1 MSIRKELK
9 SCPFCSGKAEVGE
22 GRYTSDY
29 SPSCSYTWYE
39 VVCTKCHAKTGPV
52 RIKCFMD
59 MSEHTVEDF
68 HSDPSLRPKVEKLLN
83 THLADKRAEAIALWN
98 TRADE

>member
-59 MSEHTVEDF
+59 MSEHTVE
-68 HSDPSLRPKVEKLLN
+68 KLLN